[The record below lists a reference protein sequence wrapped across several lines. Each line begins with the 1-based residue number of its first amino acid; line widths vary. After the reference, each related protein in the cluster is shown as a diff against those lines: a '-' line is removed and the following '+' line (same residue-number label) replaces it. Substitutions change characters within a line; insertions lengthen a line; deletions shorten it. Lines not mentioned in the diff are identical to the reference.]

1 MRIIPSLISYPGV
14 LALYILGLGNK
25 PSGMIPDRYYTV
37 FVRMIPRRVWTTGI
51 KLQKNLLKLY
61 NNIIY
66 YARRFLPQEDFPNPS
81 RVFFFECTSV
91 QITSTG
97 ISKMITEDQQSQLQ
111 NTAYPYQHG
120 SFGHPEFEEIM
131 QQVFDKLM
139 VTFFRYLLCSY
150 WVLICNL
157 YELIYVVAVL
167 INQPSNRQS
176 LIWFDTYNTYNTYK
190 SGEYNTV

>member
-1 MRIIPSLISYPGV
+1 
-14 LALYILGLGNK
+14 
-25 PSGMIPDRYYTV
+25 
-37 FVRMIPRRVWTTGI
+37 
-51 KLQKNLLKLY
+51 
-61 NNIIY
+61 
-66 YARRFLPQEDFPNPS
+66 
-81 RVFFFECTSV
+81 
-91 QITSTG
+91 
-97 ISKMITEDQQSQLQ
+97 MITEDQQSQLQ